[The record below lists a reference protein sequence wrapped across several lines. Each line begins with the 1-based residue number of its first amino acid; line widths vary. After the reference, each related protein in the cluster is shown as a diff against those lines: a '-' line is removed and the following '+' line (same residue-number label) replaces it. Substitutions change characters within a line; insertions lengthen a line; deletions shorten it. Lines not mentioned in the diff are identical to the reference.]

1 MANKLKFWKWALHW
15 QILLGIGIGTLLGFL
30 SVKVFCLE
38 GGPDIQFYSFIGD
51 LFLKLLKMLI
61 VPLIAASMVTA
72 MSKIGQ
78 HKNFA
83 RLGAKTLAYYVTTSL
98 IAILIGLVL
107 VNVIKPGVGGL
118 SPKDLIFAE
127 GSQEAAKLEDVKTK
141 TSGRSKSDIFNV
153 IKEMVPTN
161 IIEAAG
167 SNKSILGV
175 ITFSLLFGFFLSKL
189 KGKTRETMDSF
200 WNGFYEIMV
209 AMTHL
214 VIKFLPIG
222 VCFMIAK
229 TVAGFLSN
237 ETFLA
242 RLEQIGIFALT
253 VFAALAIHMFIVM
266 PILLRF
272 IGKVKNPWKHYKA
285 MSPALLTAFS
295 TASSSATLPLTIE
308 CVEENSGVSN
318 ETAGFVLPLGATV
331 NMDGTA
337 LYECVSVLFIMQIYG
352 VPMGFGEQFLVVA
365 LALLTS
371 IGVAGIPSASLVAI
385 VLILN
390 AVSERLGIHIGL
402 EAIAVIMI
410 VDRILDMCRT
420 AVNVFGDSCGAVII
434 AKTEGEKGIL
444 EGK

>member
-1 MANKLKFWKWALHW
+1 MANKLKFWKWKLHW
-15 QILLGIGIGTLLGFL
+15 QILLGIGIGTLLGYCSGKAYFM
-30 SVKVFCLE
+30 E
-38 GGPDIQFYSFIGD
+38 NGGEIKAYAFIGD
-51 LFLKLLKMLI
+51 LFLELLKMLI

-83 RLGAKTLAYYVTTSL
+83 RLGGKTLAYYVTTSL
-98 IAILIGLVL
+98 IAILIGLTL
-107 VNVIKPGVGGL
+107 VNIVKPGVGGL
-118 SPKDLIFAE
+118 TKNDLVFAA
-127 GSQEAAKLEDVKTK
+127 GSQEAAKLEVVKSRTA
-141 TSGRSKSDIFNV
+141 GRSNTDILNV
-153 IKEMVPTN
+153 VKEMVPTN
-161 IIEAAG
+161 IIDAAS
-167 SNKSILGV
+167 SNKKILGV
-175 ITFSLLFGFFLSKL
+175 IFFSLLFGFFLSKL
-189 KGKTRETMDSF
+189 KGKTRETMDAF
-200 WNGFYEIMV
+200 WDGFYHIMI
-209 AMTHL
+209 AITHF

-229 TVAGFLSN
+229 TVAGFISN
-237 ETFLA
+237 QTFLA
-242 RLEQIGIFALT
+242 RIEQIGIFALT
-253 VFAALAIHMFIVM
+253 VFAALAVHMFIVM
-266 PILLRF
+266 PLLLRF

-308 CVEENSGVSN
+308 CVEENDGVSN

-337 LYECVSVLFIMQIYG
+337 LYECVSVLFITQIYG
-352 VPMGFGEQFLVVA
+352 IHMGFPEQFLVVL

-390 AVSERLGIHIGL
+390 AVSERIGVKIGL

-434 AKTEGEKGIL
+434 AKTEGEKGVL
-444 EGK
+444 ES